1 LDISLAPPLEGVAN
15 QAFSMPRDG
24 TITSIAAYMSVAA
37 ALSLVGSTVQVTAQ
51 MYQSTGPSDLFTP
64 IAGAVV
70 NIGSLTGAI
79 SIGTTMSAAVSGLTI
94 PVTIGTRLLLVFSAT
109 ATGLTLVNTVTGAM
123 SAGVAIS

>member
-1 LDISLAPPLEGVAN
+1 
-15 QAFSMPRDG
+15 MPRDG